1 MHNFGAMNVPVAE
14 AHLQRRVSD
23 ESHFVEILFCVSTPR
38 ILYPIWAS
46 LAADAVIAIPIS
58 SHEGEKKGDAAASL
72 FKDTLS
78 AYFPPTCA
86 CCLFAYLLQTTR
98 SPLQFA
104 FQPDYFHCPP

>member
-1 MHNFGAMNVPVAE
+1 MNVPVAE

-72 FKDTLS
+72 FKDTRWLI
-78 AYFPPTCA
+78 
-86 CCLFAYLLQTTR
+86 CCIRQLR
-98 SPLQFA
+98 FA
-104 FQPDYFHCPP
+104 FQPDYFHCHP